1 MHRSIL
7 LHAFVLHLV
16 AIYTVFI
23 SLYARADTYKPSA
36 QALKMF
42 LHVFK
47 HFEDFQEDQFDFH
60 TYCLRKMTLR
70 AYVEMLRM
78 EDELYHHIYYSKAAW
93 GAVETYLLLLDQPD
107 KNAQVRR
114 EDKNRTDKKIPH
126 LPQHTEELSTM
137 PGCPDLGE
145 KVQNGDAPAR
155 NGLAGT
161 DASLC
166 ACYTAHLG
174 VDRCKH
180 VRMLRTMPWCS
191 QMIIDKTLSD
201 VTADADVLLL
211 LGA

>member
-7 LHAFVLHLV
+7 LHAFVLHLA

-70 AYVEMLRM
+70 VYVEMLRM

-126 LPQHTEELSTM
+126 LPQLTEELSTM

-145 KVQNGDAPAR
+145 KVQNGEHQPGMDWQEQMQACVHATQHT
-155 NGLAGT
+155 LVST
-161 DASLC
+161 DASMC
-166 ACYTAHLG
+166 ACYGQCLG
-174 VDRCKH
+174 VHR
-180 VRMLRTMPWCS
+180 
-191 QMIIDKTLSD
+191 
-201 VTADADVLLL
+201 
-211 LGA
+211 

>member
-1 MHRSIL
+1 MHRSML
-7 LHAFVLHLV
+7 LRACVLHV
-16 AIYTVFI
+16 AAICTVS
-23 SLYARADTYKPSA
+23 SLYARADTYNMYA

-114 EDKNRTDKKIPH
+114 EEKNRKDKKTPH
-126 LPQHTEELSTM
+126 LS
-137 PGCPDLGE
+137 
-145 KVQNGDAPAR
+145 
-155 NGLAGT
+155 
-161 DASLC
+161 ASIQR
-166 ACYTAHLG
+166 G
-174 VDRCKH
+174 IK
-180 VRMLRTMPWCS
+180 
-191 QMIIDKTLSD
+191 
-201 VTADADVLLL
+201 
-211 LGA
+211 